1 MRVPRVGVKQTTWG
15 PQLSEESC
23 GPQVVCLTSEAQ
35 ASRSQQGG
43 HVGAMPCKGVR
54 KRPSRPS
61 ATRQPLAALPEQRA
75 KLPIDVEDFVNTFG
89 GRPPANSVLGK
100 QLDNAGD
107 ACKGLVED
115 FPCLSTPTI
124 KRAKRFMK
132 AARAGQSLT
141 PYVTWS
147 KYMRLRVG
155 IKSSELSRL
164 LTATATASGSP
175 GKRVLR
181 GRVGK
186 RQVNSQYDQHV
197 EKDGPVAFAQCSLNG
212 SGAAVGA
219 TDAAISRQQI
229 LSRSAAIPM
238 TPQFIVDWLY
248 QALLDTVRV
257 FETIMGT
264 ASYDASGVANS
275 TGSGEVLLFWGSHLG
290 SLREQGLISWD
301 YDADLAV
308 FHHSHDFDTIANLA
322 KEQLAKMKYACTQHS
337 TQKFR
342 VAPLE
347 PAAWA
352 PYQELYQEVRER
364 NRGLDRVALCKKT
377 GSLWRQGKRARQPH
391 GSNCI
396 DIEVYKIEPNCMVK
410 LLGTKPIQASLDSI
424 FPTAVG
430 VFGPLQFSIP
440 KTASVLLEEYGK
452 QCLQQRLVKI
462 RRQGS
467 GFEWIK
473 APECMRRVAF
483 PACALHKAAGYLS

>member
-115 FPCLSTPTI
+115 FPCLPTPTI

-290 SLREQGLISWD
+290 SLCEQGLISWD

-322 KEQLAKMKYACTQHS
+322 KEQLAKMNYACTQHS

-342 VAPLE
+342 VAPGTCSL
-347 PAAWA
+347 
-352 PYQELYQEVRER
+352 
-364 NRGLDRVALCKKT
+364 
-377 GSLWRQGKRARQPH
+377 GSLPRVIPRGPRANSWNRPCCIVQKR
-391 GSNCI
+391 
-396 DIEVYKIEPNCMVK
+396 
-410 LLGTKPIQASLDSI
+410 
-424 FPTAVG
+424 
-430 VFGPLQFSIP
+430 
-440 KTASVLLEEYGK
+440 
-452 QCLQQRLVKI
+452 
-462 RRQGS
+462 
-467 GFEWIK
+467 
-473 APECMRRVAF
+473 
-483 PACALHKAAGYLS
+483 